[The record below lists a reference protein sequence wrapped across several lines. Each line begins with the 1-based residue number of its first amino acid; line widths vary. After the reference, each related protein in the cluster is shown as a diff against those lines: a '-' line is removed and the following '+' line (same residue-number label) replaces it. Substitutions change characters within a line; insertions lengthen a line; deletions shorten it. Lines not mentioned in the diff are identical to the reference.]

1 MLRRLLQGTTRATL
15 GSYVLIAVAGL
26 LFLVQFLVLGW
37 WFAAIAVIPLVG
49 SGIINTRKIHVAA
62 RAGAPSN
69 LSFRSAPQAGA
80 SRPAGGAVARSHA
93 TSAGRLAA
101 AMEEDPERS
110 ARLFEMTGGMGSK
123 SAAQSG
129 QTVLGVARDSLAVAL
144 KSSDL
149 TFVPLNPSIAS
160 TQIQELEPRCI
171 VVDLGAFAV
180 GPWGGTLDAGGTPL
194 MRELLQALDVAKR
207 EDVDVV
213 VVSSDETNDHVG
225 SESLRQRA
233 SRVIHDATDESAL
246 AASVQAVANAN

>member
-49 SGIINTRKIHVAA
+49 SEIINTRKIHVAA

-69 LSFRSAPQAGA
+69 LAFRSAPQAGA

-160 TQIQELEPRCI
+160 TQIQELESSSFLSRPPLQVPPRSWPSTSTRS
-171 VVDLGAFAV
+171 ARTFARA
-180 GPWGGTLDAGGTPL
+180 TCCLRTA
-194 MRELLQALDVAKR
+194 QSAYCQVASWK
-207 EDVDVV
+207 
-213 VVSSDETNDHVG
+213 SS
-225 SESLRQRA
+225 
-233 SRVIHDATDESAL
+233 
-246 AASVQAVANAN
+246 